1 MGTNQSSGKRGPGKA
16 KKTEFQANQEELK
29 LRAAWL
35 YFVEGLTQEQVAERL
50 GMNRIK
56 AWRLLAAARQDGSVQ
71 ISINTQAEPLIRLQR
86 ELEKHYGL
94 DEAII
99 APSMNGKDESV
110 ATVVGHATGRYIS
123 SHIENGLTIG
133 VGWGSTFQVSMRSLA
148 WREVKDVT
156 VVSLL
161 GGLSHTTMTNPSAA
175 AWRLA
180 DVYNTELYQ
189 IMAPVFTGDEHLAQL
204 LWAQDDLKRLRQK
217 TSDID
222 IALVS
227 VSDISKDASI
237 FHRQLLTWEEGISLK
252 EAGAVGDVLCH
263 FVNAKGQVIDHPVN
277 KRVMAINPNELRQL
291 PRVVLSSGSIRK
303 VEAIRAG
310 ILATNARTLITD
322 EAAAKA
328 LLTLDPVV
336 RDDR

>member
-1 MGTNQSSGKRGPGKA
+1 MKKA
-16 KKTEFQANQEELK
+16 RKTEFQANQEELK
-29 LRAAWL
+29 IRAAWL

-71 ISINTQAEPLIRLQR
+71 ISINTQAEPNIRLQR
-86 ELEKHYGL
+86 DLEKHCSL
-94 DEAII
+94 EEAIVV
-99 APSMNGKDESV
+99 PSSSDMDESV

-123 SHIENGLTIG
+123 SHIDNGLTIG
-133 VGWGSTFQVSMRSLA
+133 VGWGSTFQVSMRSLS

-156 VVSLL
+156 VISLL
-161 GGLSHTTMTNPSAA
+161 GGLSHTTLLNPSAA

-204 LWAQDDLKRLRQK
+204 LWAQNDLKELHRKAQE
-217 TSDID
+217 ID
-222 IALVS
+222 LALVS
-227 VSDISKDASI
+227 VSDISKNASI
-237 FHRQLLTWEEGISLK
+237 FHRKLLTWEEGMSLK

-263 FVNAKGQVIDHPVN
+263 FVDRNGQVIDHPVN
-277 KRVMAINPNELRQL
+277 KRVMAINPNELRKI
-291 PRVVLSSGSIRK
+291 PRVVLSSGSVRK

-310 ILATNARTLITD
+310 ILATNATTLITD

-328 LLTLDPVV
+328 LLALDPIV
-336 RDDR
+336 RDSR